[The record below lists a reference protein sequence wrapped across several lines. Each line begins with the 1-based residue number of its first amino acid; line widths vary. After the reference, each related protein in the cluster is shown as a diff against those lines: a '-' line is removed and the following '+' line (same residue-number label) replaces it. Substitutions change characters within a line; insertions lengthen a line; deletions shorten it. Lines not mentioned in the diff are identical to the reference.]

1 MFANKAD
8 CRAYCLSVPSAEMM
22 SCAKAV
28 GGSPMSVLAVSFSR
42 AVQKVHP
49 ENTRPVKIMAPVSIR
64 KVIGNT
70 ASLLHQVVH
79 AQYSF
84 DPADLKGKDDT
95 VLNNAYRSFL
105 KGFSSEQNIKMLSGV
120 YRGICE
126 GYTKAYAYNA
136 LDKITMEQRGNAGA
150 SVEVSYLGTLRT
162 GGYGSR
168 IRMTAL
174 HAMAEKGIML
184 QMTEVGDTFYIDWYQ
199 GFHDAAYIRA
209 MRDAL
214 ADTGMKG
221 LRIER
226 VE

>member
-1 MFANKAD
+1 
-8 CRAYCLSVPSAEMM
+8 
-22 SCAKAV
+22 
-28 GGSPMSVLAVSFSR
+28 MSVLAVSFSR

-84 DPADLKGKDDT
+84 DPADLTGKDDT

-136 LDKITMEQRGNAGA
+136 LDKITMEQRGRA
-150 SVEVSYLGTLRT
+150 SASFGVSYLGTLRT
-162 GGYGSR
+162 ADYGSR
-168 IRMTAL
+168 IRMKAF
-174 HAMAEKGIML
+174 HVMPEKGIML
-184 QMTEVGDTFYIDWYQ
+184 QVTEVGDTFYIDWYQ
-199 GFHDAAYIRA
+199 GFHDAKYIRA
-209 MRDAL
+209 MRDTL
-214 ADTGMKG
+214 AEMGMKG
-221 LRIER
+221 LCIER